1 MLLIKRQFKGYM
13 LNQAVFPRSYRH
25 VVVMCTAEG
34 SNLQHLQIITRGLT
48 FSLPQLPFILFQT
61 PLSLPS
67 LLSLHLPAMCCDCI
81 SRCASPHS
89 ESFHFRAEPSSHR
102 RYWNLLPK
110 QLWGWTLVLC
120 WILLM
125 CVYFSQCV
133 YACVQQWEKVQ
144 GDIYFFNVFCFPLV

>member
-1 MLLIKRQFKGYM
+1 MLLIKNNSKGTWSVRQSFLGLIPHKY
-13 LNQAVFPRSYRH
+13 YRH
-25 VVVMCTAEG
+25 VVVTCTAEG

-61 PLSLPS
+61 PFSLHS

-81 SRCASPHS
+81 SHCASPHS
-89 ESFHFRAEPSSHR
+89 ESFHFRAEPSSHC

-110 QLWGWTLVLC
+110 QLWSWTLVLC

-125 CVYFSQCV
+125 CVFFSQCV
-133 YACVQQWEKVQ
+133 YACVQKWEKVQ
-144 GDIYFFNVFCFPLV
+144 GDIYF

>member
-25 VVVMCTAEG
+25 VVVTCTAEG
-34 SNLQHLQIITRGLT
+34 SNLQHLQIITRGLA

-110 QLWGWTLVLC
+110 QLWGWTLLDIINVCVFLTVC
-120 WILLM
+120 VCM
-125 CVYFSQCV
+125 CATVREG
-133 YACVQQWEKVQ
+133 ARRRL
-144 GDIYFFNVFCFPLV
+144 FF